1 MASSSSQGEAES
13 EPGARE
19 TPIKVDR
26 TWLGA
31 AKSTWSN
38 PTVALMAVALALV
51 VGGPWAWL
59 GLGMPR
65 EIATLACLVACY
77 MSFTVMHE
85 SVHGVAHA
93 HKAVN
98 GLLGRVAAT
107 LLCSPYRS
115 FRAVHLE
122 HHSHTND
129 PVRDPD
135 FGVARRPRLLLP
147 LYCLGVVV
155 DYRRHFYG
163 RRMWRSRAEL
173 IEVLVTEVLLLGVM
187 VVALS
192 RPETRE
198 PFLWCWLVPALG
210 AATVLA
216 FAFDYLP
223 HRPHEARGRYR
234 DTRAYPGSLLHALLL
249 AQNYHLVHHL
259 WTTIPWFRYRRA
271 FEGVRPELEQRGCR
285 ID

>member
-1 MASSSSQGEAES
+1 MREAEAES
-13 EPGARE
+13 GGRE
-19 TPIKVDR
+19 APIKLDR

-31 AKSTWSN
+31 AKSTWAN
-38 PTVALMAVALALV
+38 PTVGLMLLALTLM

-59 GLGMPR
+59 ALGLPR
-65 EIATLACLVACY
+65 EVATLACMIACY
-77 MSFTVMHE
+77 VSFTVMHE
-85 SVHGVAHA
+85 AVHGVAHA
-93 HKAVN
+93 NKGVN

-107 LLCSPYRS
+107 LLYSPFRS
-115 FRAVHLE
+115 FRAIHLE

-129 PVRDPD
+129 PERDPD
-135 FGVARRPRLLLP
+135 FGVSRRPRFLLP
-147 LYCLGVVV
+147 LHCLGILV

-163 RRMWRSRAEL
+163 RPLWRSRGEL
-173 IEVLVTEVLLLGVM
+173 TEVLVNEALLLGVTAA
-187 VVALS
+187 ALS
-192 RPETRE
+192 MPATRE
-198 PFLWCWLVPALG
+198 WFVWCWLVPALG

-216 FAFDYLP
+216 YAFDYLP
-223 HRPHEARGRYR
+223 HVPHEGRGRYR
-234 DTRAYPGSLLHALLL
+234 DTRAYPGPVLHALLL